1 MKNSVFMIVLILI
14 GIVVSCQNEIK
25 SNSLDTKEEG
35 VSKVMDYSPEVERK
49 IQLSIVQEVKELK
62 LKLRKESLSKQRIQF
77 MIDTFQIVAFRSR
90 KMDYLF
96 STGDMNQIVSEEM
109 VKYDS
114 LMNIYYKRLY
124 AKLDAPDQEILQT
137 AQKAWLEYRDKE
149 IALCSMLRDEKYS
162 GGGTIQSNIFTA
174 LKCDLTRQRMNELFE
189 HTCFE

>member
-49 IQLSIVQEVKELK
+49 IQLSIAQEVKELK
-62 LKLRKESLSKQRIQF
+62 LKLRKESFSKQRIQF